1 MLSKKRLLSLFVV
14 LLLLAVAAQLGGQ
27 IRQTPATTAGGAG
40 ENTPRLAAINYD
52 VPEGG
57 KADPAHKPFETGRSV
72 KNDISG
78 KLRDIPVGDAPQWT
92 VPKEMPEPKG
102 EDSAKKSAPL
112 PQVADPVVQN
122 KFGPNTFAA
131 LAAPSPAKNFAG
143 LTNRNGVYPPD
154 PTGDVGPN
162 HYVQMVNSSI
172 QIFDKNGNTLYGP
185 TNNNTIWSGFGGACQ
200 TRNDGDPVV
209 LYDQLADRW
218 LVSQFTSANPYGECI
233 AISQTGDPTGAW
245 YRYFFQFST
254 TVFYDYPH
262 LGVWPDGYY
271 MGANRFTTLY
281 QGPAAVVFDRAKMLL
296 GQPATYQAFNL
307 SNSYGTLLP
316 SDLDGSR
323 LPPAGAPNVF
333 AAKANNALHLW
344 KFKVN
349 WVTPASSTFTGPTT
363 LATAAFNNLCTSSR
377 SCIPQ
382 PGTTVR
388 LDGIGDRLMFR
399 LAYRNLGTHEALVAS
414 HSVNAASSGTQ
425 AGVRWYEVRNPAG
438 TPSIYQQGTYAPDAT
453 NRWMSSAAMDGAGN
467 IAMVYSASSSSVYP
481 SIRYTGRLVSDAL
494 GQMPQG
500 ETTLIAGS
508 GSQTGT
514 GSRWGDYAQMAV
526 DPTDDCTFWMT
537 HEYMPSTGTAPWTTR
552 IGAFKF
558 ANCGGGPVSTP
569 TNTPVVPPTNTP
581 VVPPTNTPVVPPT
594 NTPVVPPTNTPV
606 PPTATPVAGG
616 CTERLTNGGFESGI
630 SPWVQTSSGGY
641 ALVSTTRPHSGTQ
654 GLYMG
659 GYNRAN
665 DTVYQQVTIPANAT
679 AATLTYWWNMATQET
694 GTVKYDYLYARVQN
708 SSGATLATLE
718 TRSNADV
725 QNTWTKSTFNLLA
738 YKGQTVRIFFQA
750 TTDSIYTTSFFVDD
764 VSLNTCQ

>member
-1 MLSKKRLLSLFVV
+1 MLSKKRWMSLFVV
-14 LLLLAVAAQLGGQ
+14 ALLVALAAQLGGQ
-27 IRQTPATTAGGAG
+27 INVAPQATATNSNTASAG
-40 ENTPRLAAINYD
+40 ENTPRLAALNYD
-52 VPEGG
+52 TPAGD
-57 KADPAHKPFETGRSV
+57 KADPSHKPFETGRSSQ
-72 KNDISG
+72 NDVS
-78 KLRDIPVGDAPQWT
+78 KPLRDVPPGHAPQWT

-102 EDSAKKSAPL
+102 GEHGGKTAPGA
-112 PQVADPVVQN
+112 QVADPVVQN
-122 KFGPNTFAA
+122 KFSGSDSLAA
-131 LAAPSPAKNFAG
+131 MAAPSPAKNFAG

-200 TRNDGDPVV
+200 TRNDGDPIV

-271 MGANRFTTLY
+271 MGANRFTASY

-296 GQPATYQAFNL
+296 GQPATYQAFNV
-307 SNSYGTLLP
+307 SNTYGTLLP

-333 AAKANNALHLW
+333 AAKANNAIQLW

-349 WVTPASSTFTGPTT
+349 WTTPASSTFTGPTT
-363 LATAAFNNLCTSSR
+363 VATAAFNNLCTTTR
-377 SCIPQ
+377 SCVPQ
-382 PGTTVR
+382 PGTTVK

-399 LAYRNLGTHEALVAS
+399 LAYRNMGTYETLVAT
-414 HSVNAASSGTQ
+414 HSVNALSSGTQ
-425 AGVRWYEVRNPAG
+425 AGVRWYEIRNPAG
-438 TPSIYQQGTYAPDAT
+438 TPSIFQQGTYAPDAT
-453 NRWMSSAAMDGAGN
+453 NRWMSSIAMDGSGN

-481 SIRYTGRLVSDAL
+481 SIRYTGRLVTDAL

-537 HEYMPSTGTAPWTTR
+537 HEYMPTTGQASWTTR

-558 ANCGGGPVSTP
+558 DACGGTTPAPTATNTPVVAP
-569 TNTPVVPPTNTP
+569 TNTPVVQ
-581 VVPPTNTPVVPPT
+581 
-594 NTPVVPPTNTPV
+594 
-606 PPTATPVAGG
+606 PTATPVGG
-616 CTERLTNGGFESGI
+616 GTCTEVLANGGYESGTA
-630 SPWVQTSSGGY
+630 PWVQSSSGGY
-641 ALVSTTRPHSGTQ
+641 AIIANTRPRTGTMSAF
-654 GLYMG
+654 LA

-665 DTVYQQVTIPANAT
+665 DAIYQQVTIPATAT
-679 AATLTYWWNMATQET
+679 SATLSYYWNMATQET
-694 GTVKYDYLYARVQN
+694 GTVKYDYMYARLQN
-708 SSGATLATLE
+708 GSGTNLATLE

-725 QNTWTKSTFNLLA
+725 QNVWTKSTFNVLA
-738 YKGQTVRIFFQA
+738 YKGQTVRVYFQG
-750 TTDSIYTTSFFVDD
+750 TTDSLYTTSFFVDD

>member
-1 MLSKKRLLSLFVV
+1 
-14 LLLLAVAAQLGGQ
+14 LALAAQFGGQ
-27 IRQTPATTAGGAG
+27 IRQAPASTASNASTVAGAG
-40 ENTPRLAAINYD
+40 ENTPRLAATNYD
-52 VPEGG
+52 TPTGG
-57 KADPAHKPFETGRSV
+57 KVDPAQKPFETGRSV
-72 KNDISG
+72 KNDVSQ
-78 KLRDIPVGDAPQWT
+78 KLRDVPPGEAPQWT
-92 VPKEMPEPKG
+92 VPREMPEPKG
-102 EDSAKKSAPL
+102 GENGSKSAPR
-112 PQVADPVVQN
+112 PQVTDPVVQN
-122 KFGPNTFAA
+122 KFSGTDSLAA
-131 LAAPSPAKNFAG
+131 LAAPSPAKNFPG

-172 QIFDKNGNTLYGP
+172 QIFDKNGATLYGP

-271 MGANRFTTLY
+271 MGANRFTQLY
-281 QGPAAVVFDRAKMLL
+281 QGPAAVVFDRAKMLV
-296 GQPATYQAFNL
+296 GQPATYQAFNV

-316 SDLDGSR
+316 SDLDGST

-333 AAKANNALHLW
+333 AAKGNNALYLW

-349 WVTPASSTFTGPTT
+349 WATPSSSTFTGPTT
-363 LATAAFNNLCTSSR
+363 LTTAAFNNLCTSSR
-377 SCIPQ
+377 SCVPQ
-382 PGTTVR
+382 PGTTVK

-399 LAYRNLGTHEALVAS
+399 LAYRNMGTYETLVAT
-414 HSVNAASSGTQ
+414 HSVNALSSGTQ
-425 AGVRWYEVRNPAG
+425 AAVRWYEIRNPAG
-438 TPSIYQQGTYAPDAT
+438 TPSIFQQGTYAPDAT
-453 NRWMSSAAMDGAGN
+453 HRWMSSIAMDGTGN

-481 SIRYTGRLVSDAL
+481 SIRYTGRLVTDAA

-514 GSRWGDYAQMAV
+514 ASRWGDYAQMVV

-537 HEYMPSTGTAPWTTR
+537 HEYMPSTGAAPWTTR

-558 ANCGGGPVSTP
+558 DNCGGAPPPTP
-569 TNTPVVPPTNTP
+569 TNTPVVAPTNTP
-581 VVPPTNTPVVPPT
+581 VVAPTNTPVVG
-594 NTPVVPPTNTPV
+594 
-606 PPTATPVAGG
+606 A
-616 CTERLTNGGFESGI
+616 CSEKLTNGGFESGTT
-630 SPWVQTSSGGY
+630 PWVQTSSGGY
-641 ALVSTTRPHSGTQ
+641 QIIDPSRPRTGTMSAFLV
-654 GLYMG
+654 
-659 GYNRAN
+659 GYNRGN
-665 DTVYQQVTIPANAT
+665 DTIYQQVAIPSTAT
-679 AATLTYWWNMATQET
+679 SATLTYYWNMATQEVGAT
-694 GTVKYDYLYARVQN
+694 KYDFMYARVQN
-708 SSGATLATLE
+708 SAGTTLATLE

-750 TTDSIYTTSFFVDD
+750 TTDSLYTTSFFVDD
-764 VSLNTCQ
+764 VSLNTCE